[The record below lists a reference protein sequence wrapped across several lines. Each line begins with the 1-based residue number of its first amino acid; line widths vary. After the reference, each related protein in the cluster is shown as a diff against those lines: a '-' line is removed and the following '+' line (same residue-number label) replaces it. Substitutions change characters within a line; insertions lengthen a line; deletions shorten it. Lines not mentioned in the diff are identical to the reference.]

1 MPQKKVPLI
10 DTNVILRY
18 LLNDVPEQSEAS
30 SKLMEKLISSEEVYL
45 HDVVIAELVWTLEKF
60 YQVPKSKI
68 RKIISELLLIKGLL
82 VSNRSILLKALELFA
97 EKNIDFADALIA
109 SMAMANEAEVIT
121 FDKDFRKVNVSIR
134 SI

>member
-1 MPQKKVPLI
+1 MLRKKVPLI

-30 SKLMEKLISSEEVYL
+30 NKLMDKLMSEEEAYL

-60 YQVPKSKI
+60 YKVPRPKI
-68 RKIISELLLIKGLL
+68 REVISELLLIKGLL
-82 VSNRSILLKALELFA
+82 VSNKNILLKALEIFA

-109 SMAMANEAEVIT
+109 SMAMENEAEVIT
-121 FDKDFRKVNVSIR
+121 FDKDFSKVNVPIR